1 MKLDKLIGK
10 YQEKVTAQPL
20 SMYTAFL
27 KRFGENL
34 KKNVPRILFMPPFE
48 IQTGGQNRLGV
59 ASYIVLPVLVS
70 GPSTYQA
77 QYHSIY
83 NDIFFKK
90 SRFLQV

>member
-1 MKLDKLIGK
+1 MKSDKLIGK

-34 KKNVPRILFMPPFE
+34 KKMFREFFLMPPFE

-59 ASYIVLPVLVS
+59 IIVLPVLVS

>member
-1 MKLDKLIGK
+1 MKSDKLIGK
-10 YQEKVTAQPL
+10 YRRKVTAQSL

-34 KKNVPRILFMPPFE
+34 KKMFRELFLMPPFQ

-59 ASYIVLPVLVS
+59 FIVLVS

-83 NDIFFKK
+83 NAFFSKK
-90 SRFLQV
+90 ADFYRFK